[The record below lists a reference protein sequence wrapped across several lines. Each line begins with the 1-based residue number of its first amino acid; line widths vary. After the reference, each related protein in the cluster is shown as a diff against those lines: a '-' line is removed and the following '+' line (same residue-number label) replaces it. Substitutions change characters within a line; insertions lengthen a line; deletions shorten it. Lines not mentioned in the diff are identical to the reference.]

1 MSSTALLGSLALAV
15 LTGVYIFLSS
25 APEVDIPACR
35 GMSVSFMIQGV
46 LPKFLGG
53 RDDKLGTVTS
63 LWKCASLYQEQ
74 HSSFVV
80 ASFALVYVSLQTFAI
95 PGPLIL
101 SILSGALYPFVHAN
115 LLVAVCA
122 TTGASLCF
130 LLSHYLGRNL
140 AQRLLPDML
149 ASFKTKIAA
158 NRSNLFYYML
168 FLRLTP
174 LLPNWFVN
182 VASPLVGVPFGVFVG
197 ATFIGLI
204 PANCIHIST
213 GATLGSTAADA
224 GSGNNLIN
232 FGILF
237 ALQFLALLPT
247 LFKSKLQAL
256 DGGATPAATKKAI

>member
-1 MSSTALLGSLALAV
+1 
-15 LTGVYIFLSS
+15 
-25 APEVDIPACR
+25 
-35 GMSVSFMIQGV
+35 MIQGV

-197 ATFIGLI
+197 ATFIGAFQRLLSSPQGRCMRIGLI